1 MGFPEDFLVYVGRE
15 KELTDK
21 ETKVFLALFGKDKS
35 RIDIQQ
41 EFNIEKSAVGTRFTG
56 IYNKFKITGRG
67 PTKESQLKDY
77 LNNRYQRWLSQ
88 NPEPRPTP
96 AIPEPSL
103 PSHPFSPLSG
113 SIENPQYLFGRE
125 REIRRIF
132 ELLNSGSSVALIGEE
147 AIGKSSI
154 LQAICYQAATQL
166 SPSRQPIYLDLGHVF
181 NEEDFYF
188 AFCDQVGIAEQKG
201 YRLSKALKNYRIL
214 LILDNVEK
222 MAWDGF
228 TNQVRSQ
235 LRALA
240 TDGNPPL
247 RLVVAA
253 RTALN
258 KLFPDSGMVSPF
270 ENICQEETINR
281 WDEQACYDFIASR
294 LEATSIQFS
303 EAEMTKLIQK
313 SQGHPQQ
320 LMRLCYELY
329 NSYQ

>member
-1 MGFPEDFLVYVGRE
+1 MGFPEDFLVNEARE
-15 KELTDK
+15 KGLTDK
-21 ETKVFLALFGKDKS
+21 EKEVFLARFGKDKS
-35 RIDIQQ
+35 RIEIQQ
-41 EFNIEKSAVGTRFTG
+41 EFNIEKSAVGTRFSG
-56 IYNKFKITGRG
+56 IYKKFKISGSG
-67 PTKESQLKDY
+67 PVKQNRLLEY
-77 LNNRYQRWLSQ
+77 LNNRYQCWLTD
-88 NPEPRPTP
+88 NPKTLPTP
-96 AIPEPSL
+96 ATPEPSF

-113 SIENPQYLFGRE
+113 CIENPQYLFGRE

-154 LQAICYQAATQL
+154 LQAVRYQAATQL
-166 SPSRQPIYLDLGHVF
+166 NPSRQPIYLDLGHVF
-181 NEEDFYF
+181 NEEDFYL
-188 AFCDQVGIAEQKG
+188 AFCDQVGIPEQKG
-201 YRLSKALKNYRIL
+201 YRLSRTLRNYRLL

-253 RTALN
+253 RTPLN

-270 ENICQEETINR
+270 ENICQEETIKR
-281 WDEQACYDFIASR
+281 WDEQAGYDFIASR
-294 LEATSIQFS
+294 LEPTSIQFS
-303 EAEMTKLIQK
+303 EAEITELIQK
-313 SQGHPQQ
+313 SRGHPQQ
-320 LMRLCYELY
+320 LMRLCYELF
-329 NSYQ
+329 NRYQ